1 MVAFQ
6 LDPDRKPRSARAAR
20 KGSPAG
26 RAATAPMM
34 PSEPDDRPACSIAP
48 RPAQLLHEA
57 LLDAVLD
64 PTVAIDDHGEIVLAS
79 ASVERVFGWRPN
91 ELIGQ
96 NVRVLMPE
104 PHRSAHDGYLAHYR
118 ATSQTGILGRT
129 RAFEVVHRDGRLI
142 EVELSVSR
150 AEMPD
155 GQQPLFIGSFRDV
168 TERNRVQRQLADR
181 ERRLHSI
188 FEGSF
193 QFVGLLDL
201 EGRVL
206 EANQTALEA
215 AGLKLADVV
224 GKPFWET
231 RWWSMSEQA
240 RRQLRDAIARARRG
254 ECVRFEALHRGRGDE
269 VLTVDFSLKPLLDE
283 SGKPVMLIPE
293 GRDISELKRAQR
305 AETAM
310 LRALATIG
318 ESAAM
323 LAHEIKN
330 PITAVNLALR
340 AVARQLGED
349 DAAVL
354 RDLVGRMQRLE
365 RTMRRTL
372 AYARPLELAPTEVR
386 LCELVGDSLGDLA
399 PECERQ
405 DVRVE
410 TDVPAELVLSADRQ
424 LLGEALTNLLKNAL
438 EAIGRGGHVR
448 LAARPLED
456 GRLRLTVEDDGPG
469 IPPQVAD
476 SLFRPFVTS
485 KHAGTGL
492 GLAFCRK
499 VAEAHGGTIEVGRGA
514 LGGARFT
521 LDLPPA

>member
-1 MVAFQ
+1 VPASLLEPQ
-6 LDPDRKPRSARAAR
+6 RNPRSAREA
-20 KGSPAG
+20 
-26 RAATAPMM
+26 RAAPRTQASDIPLERHD
-34 PSEPDDRPACSIAP
+34 PHDRATPPA
-48 RPAQLLHEA
+48 AQPLHEA

-64 PTVAIDDHGEIVLAS
+64 PTLAIDDHGEIVLAS
-79 ASVERVFGWRPN
+79 ASVERVFGWRPD
-91 ELIGQ
+91 ELIGR

-104 PHRSAHDGYLAHYR
+104 PHKGAHDSYLAHYR
-118 ATSQTGILGRT
+118 ATGHTGILGRT
-129 RAFEVVHRDGRLI
+129 RAFTVLHRDGHEI
-142 EVELSVSR
+142 EIELSVSR

-155 GQQPLFIGSFRDV
+155 GGRPLFIGSFRDV
-168 TERNRVQRQLADR
+168 SLRNRAERLLADR
-181 ERRLHSI
+181 ERRFRSI

-193 QFVGLLDL
+193 QYVGLLDL

-206 EANQTALEA
+206 EANQTALDA
-215 AGLKLADVV
+215 AGVTLDEVV
-224 GKPFWET
+224 GRPFWET
-231 RWWSMSEQA
+231 RWWSVSEESRA
-240 RRQLRDAIARARRG
+240 QLRAAVERARRG
-254 ECVRFEALHRGRGDE
+254 EFVRFETLHRGRGDE
-269 VLTVDFSLKPLLDE
+269 VLLIDFSLKPVLDDEGRALL
-283 SGKPVMLIPE
+283 LIPE

-372 AYARPLELAPTEVR
+372 SYARPLELSLGAVR
-386 LCELVGDSLGDLA
+386 AAELVSEVLADLA
-399 PECERQ
+399 PECERHGM
-405 DVRVE
+405 RIE
-410 TDVPAELVLSADRQ
+410 TDVPGELVLRADRQ
-424 LLGEALTNLLKNAL
+424 LLGETLTNLLKNAR
-438 EAIGRGGHVR
+438 EAVGRGGRVR
-448 LAARPLED
+448 IQARALPGD
-456 GRLRLTVEDDGPG
+456 RLCLCVDDDGPG
-469 IPPQVAD
+469 IPPEVAD
-476 SLFRPFVTS
+476 GLFRPFVTS

-499 VAEAHGGTIEVGRGA
+499 VAEAHGGTIDVEPGP
-514 LGGARFT
+514 LGGARFV
-521 LDLPPA
+521 LDLPLA

>member
-1 MVAFQ
+1 MQ
-6 LDPDRKPRSARAAR
+6 PDPSHSRAQ
-20 KGSPAG
+20 
-26 RAATAPMM
+26 ATLP
-34 PSEPDDRPACSIAP
+34 
-48 RPAQLLHEA
+48 LHEA

-64 PTVAIDDHGEIVLAS
+64 PTVAIDDHGQVVLAS
-79 ASVERVFGWRPN
+79 ASVERVFGWRPD
-91 ELIGQ
+91 ELIGR

-118 ATSQTGILGRT
+118 TTGQTGILGRT
-129 RAFEVVHRDGRLI
+129 RAFTVLHRDGHEI

-150 AEMPD
+150 AEMSD
-155 GQQPLFIGSFRDV
+155 GQRPLFIGSFRDV
-168 TERNRVQRQLADR
+168 TERNRAVNLLADR
-181 ERRLHSI
+181 ERRLRSI

-206 EANQTALEA
+206 EANQTALDA
-215 AGLKLADVV
+215 AGITLADVV

-231 RWWSMSEQA
+231 RWWSVSEES
-240 RRQLRDAIARARRG
+240 REKLRDAIARARRK
-254 ECVRFEALHRGRGDE
+254 ECVRFETLHRGRGDE
-269 VLTVDFSLKPLLDE
+269 ILTVDFSLKPVLDE
-283 SGKPVMLIPE
+283 QGRVMVLIPE
-293 GRDISELKRAQR
+293 GRDISEVKRAQR

-340 AVARQLGED
+340 AVARQLGAD

-354 RDLVGRMQRLE
+354 QDLVGRMQRLE

-372 AYARPLELAPTEVR
+372 SYVRPLDVVPSAVTLS
-386 LCELVGDSLGDLA
+386 ELVDEVLGDLR
-399 PECERQ
+399 PELERH
-405 DVRVE
+405 DVLVE
-410 TDVPAELVLSADRQ
+410 TDVPRDLTLRADRQ
-424 LLGEALTNLLKNAL
+424 LLGETLTNLLKNAR
-438 EAIGRGGHVR
+438 EALGRGGQVR
-448 LAARPLED
+448 ITAQSRPG
-456 GRLRLTVEDDGPG
+456 GRLCLCVEDDGPG
-469 IPPQVAD
+469 IPPEVAD
-476 SLFRPFVTS
+476 GLFRPFVTS

-499 VAEAHGGTIEVGRGA
+499 VADAHGGTIEVDRGP

-521 LDLPPA
+521 LDLPLA